1 MTCLTP
7 ELFYELSGV
16 TLAKREAQC
25 YRSLVPFTAATKL
38 LHKWTDLVDML
49 YDGISCSFSDGNP
62 DPERDGVQE
71 VALG

>member
-1 MTCLTP
+1 M
-7 ELFYELSGV
+7 
-16 TLAKREAQC
+16 C